1 MKKPY
6 SKASI
11 YLIIIFVII
20 ILCITILSFTFSIKR
35 VNGNSMYPS
44 IKDNQVVL
52 INNSVSKLYRGD
64 IIVFYYDGM
73 MLVKRIIAINGDIVE
88 VANGKLC
95 VNGEELFETNENIS
109 EKIYIKENKYF
120 TVGDNYDESYDSR
133 DFGTVDLADIVGV
146 VVLY

>member
-20 ILCITILSFTFSIKR
+20 ILCFTILSFTFSIKR

-52 INNSVSKLYRGD
+52 INNSVSKLDRGD

>member
-20 ILCITILSFTFSIKR
+20 ILCFTILSFTFSIKR

-52 INNSVSKLYRGD
+52 INNSVSKLDRGD

-120 TVGDNYDESYDSR
+120 AVGDNYDESYDSR

>member
-52 INNSVSKLYRGD
+52 INNSVSKLDRGD

>member
-20 ILCITILSFTFSIKR
+20 ILCFTILSFTFSIKR

>member
-20 ILCITILSFTFSIKR
+20 ILCFTILSFTFSIKR

-52 INNSVSKLYRGD
+52 INNSVSKLDRGD
-64 IIVFYYDGM
+64 IIVFYYDGI

>member
-1 MKKPY
+1 MKKLY

-11 YLIIIFVII
+11 FLIIVFVII
-20 ILCITILSFTFSIKR
+20 ILCFAILSFAFSIKR
-35 VNGNSMYPS
+35 VNGNSMYPT

-52 INNSVSKLYRGD
+52 INNSVNKLDRGD
-64 IIVFYYDGM
+64 FIVFYNDGM
-73 MLVKRIIAINGDIVE
+73 MLVKRIIAISGDTVE
-88 VANGKLC
+88 QVDGKLC
-95 VNGEELFETNENIS
+95 VNGKELFETNENAS

-120 TVGDNYDESYDSR
+120 AVGDNYDESYDSR

>member
-20 ILCITILSFTFSIKR
+20 ILCFTILSFTFSIKR

-146 VVLY
+146 VVLC